1 MEAYT
6 LYIGGRHIKKAKE
19 INTNNIKI
27 ENDRTGKEEK
37 LYESMS
43 AGGTLE
49 MEAKIERLDMLGLM
63 YGRKITNNWL
73 KMHGGVMGRRN
84 GKKKKGRKNE

>member
-1 MEAYT
+1 METYT
-6 LYIGGRHIKKAKE
+6 LYIGGRHIKKVKE
-19 INTNNIKI
+19 INTDNIKT
-27 ENDRTGKEEK
+27 ENGRTGKEEEPH
-37 LYESMS
+37 ESVN

-49 MEAKIERLDMLGLM
+49 MEAKIERLDMLRLM